1 MDNPTSPIKPKKKN
15 NHIGLIILIF
25 VGILLF
31 STNPTEFEFKQFI
44 KEDLKSQSRA
54 EKGLAGAL
62 MELLAGPTSSLIGT
76 TVVREDYYICS
87 KYTIEVMDD
96 HYEYL
101 GIFRHF
107 YKIYQK

>member
-1 MDNPTSPIKPKKKN
+1 MDDSTIPIIPKKKN

-44 KEDLKSQSRA
+44 KEDIKSQASE
-54 EKGLAGAL
+54 EKGLTGAL
-62 MELLAGPTSSLIGT
+62 MELLAGPASSIIGT
-76 TVVREDYYICS
+76 TVIREDYYLCS
-87 KYTIEVMDD
+87 KYTIEIMDD